1 MPLRCPSSS
10 PQNPLRW
17 AFVGAP
23 IGCAEKRKRFLMVS
37 REKGLGGGIPGF
49 ARNARGAFYGGFGLA
64 IADGSDH
71 STTYAVSLVGG
82 IQGYPLL
89 LFSLPHPGCWGE
101 IGGRGASGY
110 SLLLFCCRSPVVAGG
125 WRWGASGCSL
135 LLFLLPQSGGCGRLE
150 MWAERFR
157 ECRGAAA
164 KRGRRCIRAGP
175 GIPLMSR
182 ADTGGTAHKSTP
194 GQNPRTRRRERSG
207 RSPECRRLSL
217 FLLHHQKAHSL
228 FGATDRG
235 PHKSPAK
242 RVLWGRGKRRS
253 AASGGKSEPVSRKR
267 RDWRTRRGRK
277 SQCRDGVQ
285 GGNGAV

>member
-1 MPLRCPSSS
+1 
-10 PQNPLRW
+10 
-17 AFVGAP
+17 
-23 IGCAEKRKRFLMVS
+23 MVS
-37 REKGLGGGIPGF
+37 REKGLAAAFRASPGTLAAPCTGVLARCWTMALPTQPHMSMKKAGGI
-49 ARNARGAFYGGFGLA
+49 
-64 IADGSDH
+64 S
-71 STTYAVSLVGG
+71 
-82 IQGYPLL
+82 GYPQL

-207 RSPECRRLSL
+207 RSPECRRQSL

-228 FGATDRG
+228 FPLQEKENGGFEAAGLHRHFPAPGTGAPPPLPRRG
-235 PHKSPAK
+235 NQSTISP
-242 RVLWGRGKRRS
+242 VS
-253 AASGGKSEPVSRKR
+253 SPSMVPVSR
-267 RDWRTRRGRK
+267 TVTNVPAGT
-277 SQCRDGVQ
+277 SPS
-285 GGNGAV
+285 AVK